1 MDLATGVSVPYAS
14 ARPCRCDAGLAIA
27 CVGRVLAFL
36 DRLVLSLLP
45 ATVHA
50 MAMDQR
56 GHGDADKPAVGY
68 SLEDFAMDVVAFMDA
83 VGISSAVLLG
93 SSSGG
98 YIAQQVAVTSPDRVA
113 GLVLVGSPR
122 SLPGT
127 ASVR

>member
-1 MDLATGVSVPYAS
+1 MCRAVPPLP
-14 ARPCRCDAGLAIA
+14 R
-27 CVGRVLAFL
+27 RVLLLHARAESWRSF
-36 DRLVLSLLP
+36 DRLLPLLP

-93 SSSGG
+93 SSM
-98 YIAQQVAVTSPDRVA
+98 ACFA
-113 GLVLVGSPR
+113 
-122 SLPGT
+122 
-127 ASVR
+127 